1 MKGSCQNSYQYN
13 IQKKFDEYD
22 LVRLTNNNI
31 EEPEN
36 KKRKTLKVYNWL
48 MFLNK
53 LW

>member
-36 KKRKTLKVYNWL
+36 KKKKNIKSL
-48 MFLNK
+48 
-53 LW
+53 